1 MQVKGNIQEVPAEL
15 YHYTNLESL
24 ALILK
29 NKTIRFSPLSKLDD
43 PQEQETSD
51 IPNFGQYFYTSC
63 WTDSNV
69 ESIPMWNMYAS
80 LGSGVRIA
88 LPYFPFERWGNERLN
103 ITRPQCITNQPNGR
117 LSVRELKTGI
127 EIQSLGVISAFR
139 VIYTDNAEQLKPPI
153 TDQATGRFFI
163 NKTSMGRYKNK
174 YWEFQTEWRYLID
187 ATDWCS
193 HNTERPDLE
202 FIERRRAMLNG
213 DITNV
218 PNFIDLPLDTT
229 LFERMTVTLS
239 PKMSAGN
246 QLLAEALLN
255 KYGVTHIIASELQG
269 LL

>member
-1 MQVKGNIQEVPAEL
+1 MLTNGNIQEIPAEL

-29 NKTIRFSPLSKLDD
+29 NKTIRFSPLSTLDD

-51 IPNFGQYFYTSC
+51 IPNFGHYFYASC

-80 LGSGVRIA
+80 LESGVRIA
-88 LPYFPFERWGNERLN
+88 LPYFPFKRWGTERLN
-103 ITRPQCITNQPNGR
+103 ISRAHCITNQPNGE
-117 LSVRELKTGI
+117 LSVRELKPGI
-127 EIQSLGVISAFR
+127 EIQSLGLISAFR

-187 ATDWCS
+187 ATDWCRYS
-193 HNTERPDLE
+193 TERPGLE

-213 DITNV
+213 DKTTA
-218 PNFIDLPLDTT
+218 PNYIDLPLNAT
-229 LFERMTVTLS
+229 LFKEMTVTLS

-246 QLLAEALLN
+246 QLLAEALFN
-255 KYGVTHIIASELQG
+255 KYGVTHIVPSELQG

>member
-1 MQVKGNIQEVPAEL
+1 
-15 YHYTNLESL
+15 
-24 ALILK
+24 
-29 NKTIRFSPLSKLDD
+29 
-43 PQEQETSD
+43 
-51 IPNFGQYFYTSC
+51 
-63 WTDSNV
+63 
-69 ESIPMWNMYAS
+69 MYAS
-80 LGSGVRIA
+80 LESGVRTA
-88 LPYFPFERWGNERLN
+88 LPYFPFERWDNERLN
-103 ITRPQCITNQPNGR
+103 ITRPHCITNQPNGR

-127 EIQSLGVISAFR
+127 EIQSLGVISAFH

-153 TDQATGRFFI
+153 TEQATGRFFI

-187 ATDWCS
+187 ATDWCRYS
-193 HNTERPDLE
+193 TERPDLE